1 MKVFCKVFRADIEY
15 LRTAASPDVRLL
27 QIQVARTVLK
37 NSLKF
42 HETAQLT
49 ENLVISTKEN
59 F

>member
-15 LRTAASPDVRLL
+15 LRTAASPDIRLL
-27 QIQVARTVLK
+27 QIQVTRTVLK